1 MTSSNVRSLL
11 AEANARPPAP
21 SDPEIDGMKPSLVL
35 EPGSAEAAAATLSFC
50 HREGLAVVPC
60 GGGTRLH
67 VGNLPARLD
76 CCLSSVHLSGVV
88 SYQPGDLTVSVE
100 AGTPLRDLQFALA
113 EGKQFIPWDPPAAGG
128 ATVGGILAAGEPGFR
143 RAPGSRP
150 RDLLLG
156 FEALLA
162 DGTAVAAGGRVVK
175 NVSGYELM
183 KLLVGSRGTLAFL
196 TRVHLRVR
204 PLPETIVTLAASFD
218 SPERL
223 ADGLSFLRR
232 GVATPEVVAV
242 LDPAVAMSLTLEGW
256 VLLLRFEGIDE
267 EASGDCRKAEELLPA
282 NDRSRLDGPDGERV
296 WNALRDFPSPEPAS
310 ESECIVLGQVLPSD
324 TARLVERWQTQ
335 GPVVAYPEAGRLYTK
350 TDEPEGYMHLFSS
363 AQELGGNAVLESG
376 PQALKSHL
384 LDVFGETP
392 RGFELMRKI
401 KEKMD
406 PNKILSPGRFVGRL

>member
-1 MTSSNVRSLL
+1 MTIGNVRALL
-11 AEANARPPAP
+11 AEANARPPAA
-21 SDPEIDGMKPSLVL
+21 SDPAIDAMEPSLVM
-35 EPGSAEAAAATLSFC
+35 EPGSVEAAAATLSFC

-76 CCLSSVHLSGVV
+76 CYLSSVHLRGVV

-100 AGTPLRDLQFALA
+100 AGTPVRELQSALA

-223 ADGLSFLRR
+223 ADGLSSLRR

-242 LDPAVAMSLTLEGW
+242 ADPTAAKSLSLTGW

-267 EASGDCRKAEELLPA
+267 EASGDCHKAEALLTA
-282 NDRSRLDGPDGERV
+282 NEASRLTGPDGSRV
-296 WNALRDFPSPEPAS
+296 WNVLRDFPSPVPVS
-310 ESECIVLGQVLPSD
+310 KSECIVLGQVLPSD
-324 TARLVERWQTQ
+324 TMRLAERWQPE

-350 TDEPEGYMHLFSS
+350 TDEPERYLHLLES

-376 PQALKSHL
+376 PQALKSQ